1 MNLNNLRAA
10 RARGEAGAWVDNIPG
25 CGDLRLKVRGL
36 ACREHQRINAE
47 FMAGIPE
54 GQRGEELTVEQRE
67 ALSVQALQVLL
78 LDWDNLTGDDDRPV
92 PFAPET
98 AARILASPDFEAFR
112 GAVVWAAREVY
123 RVRPD
128 ESVADVVEGV
138 AA

>member
-25 CGDLRLKVRGL
+25 CGDLRLKVRGFG
-36 ACREHQRINAE
+36 CREHQRANAD
-47 FMAGIPE
+47 FLAATPE
-54 GQRGEELTVEQRE
+54 DQRGEELTAEQRE
-67 ALSVQALQVLL
+67 ALSLQALQVLL
-78 LDWDNLTGDDDRPV
+78 IDWDNLTGDDDRPV
-92 PFAPET
+92 PYSPET
-98 AARILASPDFEAFR
+98 AARILASSDFEAFR

-128 ESVADVVEGV
+128 ESVADVVDGV